1 MVEKKKINPLLI
13 VLLVLVPIFLIV
25 IALLVGLC
33 IKLSVDKAQAD
44 KLANEYKAVIEEQK
58 EAEKSASEYQLAY
71 NKLIIAMLDDAAL
84 AESSGNLIIQVW
96 NNAIWN
102 KQDDATDKYT
112 MADGEFVAD
121 FNDALGKLFRDES
134 FSTDMEKLSANQQRI
149 KEDMK
154 EMVNPPEGYEE
165 AYKTLKDLYDSYLSF
180 SNIVLNCNGSLES
193 FSDDFIE
200 ADKDILKK
208 YNAAELYVK

>member
-1 MVEKKKINPLLI
+1 MAEKKKINPLLI

-25 IALLVGLC
+25 IALLIGIC
-33 IKLSVDKAQAD
+33 IELLVDKVQAE

-58 EAEKSASEYQLAY
+58 EAEKSADKYQLAY
-71 NKLIIAMLDDAAL
+71 NKLVLAMLDDAAL
-84 AESSGNLIIQVW
+84 AESNGNLVIQVW
-96 NNAIWN
+96 SNAIWS

-112 MADGEFVAD
+112 MVDGKFVSD
-121 FNDALGKLFRDES
+121 FNDALSNLFSDES
-134 FSTDMEKLSANQQRI
+134 FSTDMTRLSANQQQI
-149 KEDMK
+149 KTDMK

-165 AYKTLKDLYDSYLSF
+165 AYKALKDLYDSYLSF

-193 FSDDFIE
+193 FSNDFSE

-208 YNAAELYVK
+208 YYTAELYIK